1 MPGAIENQSD
11 LQNELQT
18 KTDSSSTLPTTSP
31 KSLPLTLPLTLPV
44 SVKVLDPELL
54 LPRYANEGDAGLDL
68 VARVDV
74 ELAAGGG
81 RAVVPTGIAIA
92 VPLGWGGFVLPR
104 SGLAARHGV
113 TVVNGPGLVDA
124 GYRGEIMVPLINTD
138 PSVGYSIKRGERIA
152 QLLFLQVP
160 EVVWQETEELP
171 EVPGGTDGRGAA
183 GFGSSGR

>member
-1 MPGAIENQSD
+1 MPGNSEQDHSEQNHSEQDSEKNQSEPQD
-11 LQNELQT
+11 EIFPLR
-18 KTDSSSTLPTTSP
+18 SLPTMLS
-31 KSLPLTLPLTLPV
+31 V
-44 SVKVLDPELL
+44 SVKLLDPDLV
-54 LPRYANEGDAGLDL
+54 LPKYANVGDAGLDL

-74 ELAAGGG
+74 ELAAAGG
-81 RAVVPTGIAIA
+81 RSVVPTGIAIA

-138 PSVGYSIKRGERIA
+138 PQVSYSIKRGERIA
-152 QLLFLQVP
+152 QLLFLPVP
-160 EVVWQETEELP
+160 EVLWQVCEELP
-171 EVPGGTDGRGAA
+171 EVPGGAHGRGSA

>member
-1 MPGAIENQSD
+1 MPGDIDNQTD
-11 LQNELQT
+11 LNAWQG
-18 KTDSSSTLPTTSP
+18 SPATLT
-31 KSLPLTLPLTLPV
+31 V
-44 SVKVLDPELL
+44 SVKLLDPDLV
-54 LPRYANEGDAGLDL
+54 LPKYANVGDAGLDL

-74 ELAAGGG
+74 ELAPAGG
-81 RAVVPTGIAIA
+81 RFVMPTGIALA

-104 SGLAARHGV
+104 SGLAARNGV

-138 PSVGYSIKRGERIA
+138 PQVPYAIKRGERIA

-160 EVVWQETEELP
+160 EAVWEVCEELP
-171 EVPGGTDGRGAA
+171 PVPGGADGRGAA

>member
-1 MPGAIENQSD
+1 MTGDSDNQHD
-11 LQNELQT
+11 LNVFEAFPP
-18 KTDSSSTLPTTSP
+18 TLTV
-31 KSLPLTLPLTLPV
+31 PV
-44 SVKVLDPELL
+44 KLLDPDLV
-54 LPRYANEGDAGLDL
+54 LPKYANVGDAGLDL

-74 ELAAGGG
+74 ELAPAGG
-81 RAVVPTGIAIA
+81 RFVVPTGIAIA

-138 PSVGYSIKRGERIA
+138 PLVAYVIKRGERIA
-152 QLLFLQVP
+152 QLLFLRVP
-160 EVVWQETEELP
+160 EVQWELTDELP
-171 EVPGGTDGRGAA
+171 AVPGGEGGRGAA

>member
-1 MPGAIENQSD
+1 MTGDSDNQHD
-11 LQNELQT
+11 LNVFEAFPP
-18 KTDSSSTLPTTSP
+18 TLTV
-31 KSLPLTLPLTLPV
+31 PV
-44 SVKVLDPELL
+44 KLLDPDLV
-54 LPRYANEGDAGLDL
+54 LPKYANVGDAGLDL

-74 ELAAGGG
+74 ELAPAGG
-81 RAVVPTGIAIA
+81 RFVVPTGIAIA

-138 PSVGYSIKRGERIA
+138 PLVAYVIKRGERIA

-160 EVVWQETEELP
+160 EVQWELTDELP
-171 EVPGGTDGRGAA
+171 AVPGGEGGRGAA

>member
-1 MPGAIENQSD
+1 MPGDIKNQIDIQVPQSFPA
-11 LQNELQT
+11 
-18 KTDSSSTLPTTSP
+18 TLA
-31 KSLPLTLPLTLPV
+31 V
-44 SVKVLDPELL
+44 SVKLLDPDLV
-54 LPRYANEGDAGLDL
+54 LPKYANVGDAGLDL

-74 ELAAGGG
+74 ELAPAGG
-81 RAVVPTGIAIA
+81 RSVVPTGIAIA

-104 SGLAARHGV
+104 SGLAARNGV

-138 PSVGYSIKRGERIA
+138 PLIAYWIKRGERIA

-160 EVVWQETEELP
+160 EVLWQVTEQLP
-171 EVPGGTDGRGAA
+171 EVPGGVEGRGAA

>member
-1 MPGAIENQSD
+1 MPGDIENQSD
-11 LQNELQT
+11 LQNDLQNELQT
-18 KTDSSSTLPTTSP
+18 KRDSSPTLRSTLPTTLS
-31 KSLPLTLPLTLPV
+31 V
-44 SVKVLDPELL
+44 SVKLLDPELVV
-54 LPRYANEGDAGLDL
+54 PKYANVGDAGLDL

-74 ELAAGGG
+74 DLAAGGG

-138 PSVGYSIKRGERIA
+138 PHLAYSIKRGERIA

-160 EVVWQETEELP
+160 EVVWQVTEELP
-171 EVPGGTDGRGAA
+171 EVPGGADGRGAA